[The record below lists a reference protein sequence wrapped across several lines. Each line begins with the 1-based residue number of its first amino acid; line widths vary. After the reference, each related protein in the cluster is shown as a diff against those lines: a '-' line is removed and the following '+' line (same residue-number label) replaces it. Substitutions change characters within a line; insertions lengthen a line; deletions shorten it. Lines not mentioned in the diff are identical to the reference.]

1 MTKEE
6 RHQLILDTLMKHESI
21 QVSDLSSLL
30 GVSTVTIRK
39 DLTELEKGSKLYR
52 SHGKA
57 ILINPYINNRSIN
70 EKERLF
76 REEKKEIGKYAAS
89 LITKDDSIIIASGTT
104 VLALARCIRPIHKL
118 TVISAS
124 LQVSEILGVN
134 EAVDIVQL
142 GGTLRHSSLSAV
154 GKYAESPLSE
164 FSCSKL
170 FLGVDGIDIDFG
182 ITTTDIREADL
193 NKVMMHSAQ
202 KTIVLADSSKFRRR
216 GFSKIANMDEIDLII
231 TDSGI
236 SDKIVQR
243 SEKPGRRIRIS
254 ASPQAPKPIYAY
266 QAICRAAPYSTTE
279 GWPRWS
285 PRHRPPEHACIPC
298 RHRPQRSYRHPVD
311 YANGPA
317 LPKQSVYGGP
327 LRP

>member
-6 RHQLILDTLMKHESI
+6 RHQLILDTLMKHETI

-243 SEKPGRRIRIS
+243 IEELGIELVVVEAKN
-254 ASPQAPKPIYAY
+254 QV
-266 QAICRAAPYSTTE
+266 AAL
-279 GWPRWS
+279 G
-285 PRHRPPEHACIPC
+285 
-298 RHRPQRSYRHPVD
+298 
-311 YANGPA
+311 
-317 LPKQSVYGGP
+317 
-327 LRP
+327 